1 MELRKKPRFKKSSV
15 KTFSF
20 FLVFSAVVW
29 ILVQFSKTYT
39 QVIEIPVSYINT
51 PLDKSISEDRPDH
64 VDLQLQDNGFSI
76 YYYKFFNPRLEV
88 DLSQARENDGKLV
101 YSLQNHLSDIEQ
113 QLKIDFENSLIVQ
126 EEIVVPF
133 QFKKEKMLKV
143 EPRIEVSYAVGFS
156 ADEPIK
162 LQPDSVK
169 VSGPEEIIDS
179 LTSVPTRSIKLNKVN
194 NDLNGQVGLD
204 TSSLGELSFY
214 ENTVKYFQEVEKFTE
229 GSAEIAVEVI
239 NVPDDL
245 NLAYF
250 PKTVIVYYQVNL
262 QQFESVSSADFR
274 VICNYKDIKKGD
286 DYMIAQ
292 IVEKPDFVN
301 NVRLNER
308 RIQFVIKR

>member
-1 MELRKKPRFKKSSV
+1 MELRRKPRFKKSSV

-29 ILVQFSKTYT
+29 VLVQFSKTYT
-39 QVIEIPVSYINT
+39 QVIEIPVNYINA
-51 PLDKSISEDRPDH
+51 PLDKSISEERPDH

-76 YYYKFFNPRLEV
+76 YYYKFFNPKLEV
-88 DLSQARENDGKLV
+88 DLSEAKESNGKLV

-113 QLKIDFENSLIVQ
+113 QLKVDFENSLIVQ

-156 ADEPIK
+156 ADEQIQ
-162 LQPDSVK
+162 LEPDSIK

-179 LTSVPTRSIKLNKVN
+179 LTSVPTRAIKLNKVN
-194 NDLNGQVGLD
+194 DDLDGNVAID

-214 ENTVKYFQEVEKFTE
+214 ENSVKYFQKVEKFTE
-229 GSAEIAVEVI
+229 GSAEIAVEVT

-274 VICNYKDIKKGD
+274 VICNYKDVKKGD

-292 IVEKPDFVN
+292 IVEKPEFVN

>member
-1 MELRKKPRFKKSSV
+1 MELRRKPRFKKSSV

-29 ILVQFSKTYT
+29 VLVQFSKTYT
-39 QVIEIPVSYINT
+39 QVIEIPVNYINA
-51 PLDKSISEDRPDH
+51 PLDKSISEERPDH

-76 YYYKFFNPRLEV
+76 YYYKFFNPKLEV
-88 DLSQARENDGKLV
+88 DLSEAKESNGKLV

-113 QLKIDFENSLIVQ
+113 QLKVDFENSLIVQ

-156 ADEPIK
+156 ADEQIQ
-162 LQPDSVK
+162 LQPDSIK

-179 LTSVPTRSIKLNKVN
+179 LTSVPTRAIKLNKVN
-194 NDLNGQVGLD
+194 DDLNGNVAID

-214 ENTVKYFQEVEKFTE
+214 ENSVKYFQKVEKFTE
-229 GSAEIAVEVI
+229 GSAEIAVEVT

-274 VICNYKDIKKGD
+274 VICNYKDVKKGD

-292 IVEKPDFVN
+292 IVEKPEFVN